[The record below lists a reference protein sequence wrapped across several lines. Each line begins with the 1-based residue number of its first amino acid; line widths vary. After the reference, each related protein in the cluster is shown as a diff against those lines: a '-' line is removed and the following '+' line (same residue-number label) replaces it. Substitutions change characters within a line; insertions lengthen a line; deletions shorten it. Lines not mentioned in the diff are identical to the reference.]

1 MRSQTTSVGAAL
13 ALSMLVQ
20 AVALAQ
26 PPGGGPQVNLPKAGA
41 PLTLRAGRQSVR
53 VALVADGLTGPW
65 DLVFIPGT
73 SDLLVSEST
82 GKLRMIQGGKLVP
95 DPVWTPPSPTG
106 RDILHGVVTHPDFAT
121 NKLVY
126 VTYLKGDAQRQT
138 LGISRGRLDGA
149 KLVDVKEIFA
159 ADAWE
164 NATMAY
170 TGRMEFGP
178 DKTLYVSVGD
188 RDRLC
193 CGPQDDNSIRLRAQS
208 LDNHVGKILR
218 LKDDGTAPAD
228 NPFVGRAGA
237 KPEIFTYGHRNSYGL
252 RFHPVTGELW
262 QMEIGPQG
270 GDEVNILKPGANYGW
285 PLVSQGRNYSGTLV
299 SDQAFHRD
307 GMEDPVIFW
316 TPQISP
322 AAMAF
327 YTGDKFPQWQNSL
340 IIGALSGQHVERM
353 PFNDKGQPLRREEFL
368 SELGVRFRD
377 VEIGAD
383 GYIYFATEVRYGS
396 GQPDGAIIRL
406 EPGEQQSQ
414 PGNARGSRP

>member
-1 MRSQTTSVGAAL
+1 MKGAGVSGLSTARWWVGFAG
-13 ALSMLVQ
+13 LVLCGT
-20 AVALAQ
+20 ASAQ
-26 PPGGGPQVNLPKAGA
+26 RPAGPAVNLPTADA
-41 PLTLRAGRQSVR
+41 PLTLRAGRQPIQ
-53 VALVADGLTGPW
+53 VALVVDGLTAPW
-65 DLVFIPGT
+65 DFVFIPGT
-73 SDLLVSEST
+73 TDLLVTESN
-82 GKLRMIQGGKLVP
+82 GKLRMVQGGKLLP
-95 DPVWTPPSPTG
+95 EPVWTPPSVTG
-106 RDILHGVVTHPDFAT
+106 NDVLHGVVVHPDFAT
-121 NKLVY
+121 NRLVY
-126 VTYLKGDAQRQT
+126 LTYLKGDEQRQT
-138 LGISRGRLDGA
+138 LGMSRGRLEGT
-149 KLVDVKEIFA
+149 KLVEAKEIFV

-164 NATMAY
+164 NARPAF

-193 CGPQDDNSIRLRAQS
+193 CGPNDDNSIRIRAQS
-208 LDNHVGKILR
+208 IDNHVGKILR

-252 RFHPVTGELW
+252 RFHPVSGELW

-285 PLVSQGRNYSGTLV
+285 PLVSTGRNYSGTLV
-299 SDQAFHRD
+299 SEQSLHRD

-316 TPQISP
+316 VPQISP

-327 YTGDKFPQWQNSL
+327 YTGDKFPQWENSL

-377 VEIGAD
+377 VEIGPD
-383 GYIYFATEVRYGS
+383 GYVYFSTEVRYGS

-406 EPGEQQSQ
+406 EPAPAQ
-414 PGNARGSRP
+414 

>member
-1 MRSQTTSVGAAL
+1 MKSQSTWFGA
-13 ALSMLVQ
+13 
-20 AVALAQ
+20 AVALGLLGQGAVLAQ
-26 PPGGGPQVNLPKAGA
+26 GPPAVPPMLPKAGA
-41 PLTLRAGRQSVR
+41 PLTFPVGRQSIK
-53 VALVADGLTGPW
+53 VALVADGIVAPW
-65 DLVFIPGT
+65 DIVFIPGT
-73 SDLLVSEST
+73 TDLLVTESN
-82 GKLRMIQGGKLVP
+82 GKLRLVQGGKLLP
-95 DPVWTPPSPTG
+95 EAVWTPPSPTG
-106 RDILHGVVTHPDFAT
+106 NDVLHGVVVHPDFAT

-126 VTYLKGDAQRQT
+126 VSYMKGDDTRQT
-138 LGISRGRLDGA
+138 LAISRGRLDGA
-149 KLVDVKEIFA
+149 KLVDAKEIFV

-164 NATMAY
+164 NARPAF

-193 CGPQDDNSIRLRAQS
+193 CGPNDDNSIRMRAQS
-208 LDNHVGKILR
+208 LADHVGKILR
-218 LKDDGTAPAD
+218 LTDEGGVPRD
-228 NPFVGRAGA
+228 NPFVGRAGV

-285 PLVSQGRNYSGTLV
+285 PLVSLGRNYSGTLV

-368 SELGVRFRD
+368 SELRVRFRD
-377 VEIGAD
+377 VEIGPD
-383 GYIYFATEVRYGS
+383 GYIYFSTENRYGS
-396 GQPDGAIIRL
+396 GQPDGTIIRL
-406 EPGEQQSQ
+406 EPGE
-414 PGNARGSRP
+414 

>member
-1 MRSQTTSVGAAL
+1 MSGGIKVRWLLGLAAL
-13 ALSMLVQ
+13 AACGTGS
-20 AVALAQ
+20 AQ
-26 PPGGGPQVNLPKAGA
+26 PPAAPAFNLPKAGA
-41 PLTLRAGRQSVR
+41 PLMLRAGRQQLR
-53 VALVADGLTGPW
+53 VALVADGLTAPW
-65 DLVFIPGT
+65 DIVFIPGT
-73 SDLLVSEST
+73 SDMLVTESN
-82 GKLRMIQGGKLVP
+82 GKLRMIQNGKVLS

-106 RDILHGVVTHPDFAT
+106 NDILHGVVVHPDFAS
-121 NKLVY
+121 NRLVY
-126 VTYLKGDAQRQT
+126 VTYLKGDDQRQT
-138 LGISRGRLDGA
+138 LGMSRGRLDGT
-149 KLVDVKEIFA
+149 KLVDVKEIFV

-164 NATMAY
+164 NARPAF

-193 CGPQDDNSIRLRAQS
+193 CGPQDDNSIRIRAQS
-208 LDNHVGKILR
+208 LDNDVGKILR
-218 LKDDGTAPAD
+218 LKDDGTIPAD
-228 NPFVGRAGA
+228 NPLVGRAGA
-237 KPEIFTYGHRNSYGL
+237 KPEIFAYGQRTSYGMRL
-252 RFHPVTGELW
+252 HPVTGELW

-285 PLVSQGRNYSGTLV
+285 PLVSLGRNYSGTLV

-383 GYIYFATEVRYGS
+383 GYIYFSTEVRYGS
-396 GQPDGAIIRL
+396 GQPDGAVIRL
-406 EPGEQQSQ
+406 EPAGDPQ
-414 PGNARGSRP
+414 PAPTRNRSN

>member
-1 MRSQTTSVGAAL
+1 MRPHSIWLGAAMASGFVL
-13 ALSMLVQ
+13 Q
-20 AVALAQ
+20 AQVALAQ
-26 PPGGGPQVNLPKAGA
+26 PPAGPAALLPKAGE
-41 PLTLRAGRQSVR
+41 PLTLRAGRQQLR
-53 VALVADGLTGPW
+53 VALVADGLTSPW

-73 SDLLVSEST
+73 SDLLVTEGN
-82 GKLRMIQGGKLVP
+82 GKLRMIQGGKLLP
-95 DPVWTPPSPTG
+95 DPVWTPPSPAG
-106 RDILHGVVTHPDFAT
+106 NDILHGVVPHPDFAT
-121 NKLVY
+121 NRFVY
-126 VTYLKGDAQRQT
+126 VSYLKGDDERQT
-138 LGISRGRLDGA
+138 LAISRGRLDGT
-149 KLVDVKEIFA
+149 KLVDAKEIFV

-164 NATMAY
+164 NARMAY

-208 LDNHVGKILR
+208 LSDHVGKILR
-218 LKDDGTAPAD
+218 LTDEGGVPQD

-270 GDEVNILKPGANYGW
+270 GDEVNILKPGGNYGW

-299 SDQAFHRD
+299 SDKAWHRE
-307 GMEDPVIFW
+307 GMEQPVVFW
-316 TPQISP
+316 VPQISP

-353 PFNDKGQPLRREEFL
+353 PFNDKGEPLRREEFL
-368 SELGVRFRD
+368 DELGVRFRD
-377 VEIGAD
+377 VEIGPD
-383 GYIYFATEVRYGS
+383 GYVYFSTEVRYGS
-396 GQPDGAIIRL
+396 GRPDGTVIRL
-406 EPGEQQSQ
+406 EPGAEAPAAS
-414 PGNARGSRP
+414 SRPAR

>member
-1 MRSQTTSVGAAL
+1 MGGRIGVSAWVGL
-13 ALSMLVQ
+13 A
-20 AVALAQ
+20 AVAACGAVSAQ
-26 PPGGGPQVNLPKAGA
+26 PPPAPAVNMPKAGA
-41 PLTLRAGRQSVR
+41 PLTLRAGRQQLR
-53 VALVADGLTGPW
+53 VALVADGLAGPW
-65 DLVFIPGT
+65 DIVFIPGT
-73 SDLLVSEST
+73 SDLLVSESP
-82 GKLRMIQGGKLVP
+82 GRLRMIQGGKLLP
-95 DPVWTPPSPTG
+95 DPVWTPPSPPG
-106 RDILHGVVTHPDFAT
+106 NDILHGVVVHPDFAT

-126 VTYLKGDAQRQT
+126 VTYLKGDDKSQT
-138 LGISRGRLDGA
+138 LALSRGRLQGTT
-149 KLVDVKEIFA
+149 LVDVKEIFV

-164 NATMAY
+164 NARPAF

-193 CGPQDDNSIRLRAQS
+193 CGPQDDNSIRIRAQS
-208 LDNHVGKILR
+208 LDNDVGKILR
-218 LKDDGTAPAD
+218 LKDDGTIPAD
-228 NPFVGRAGA
+228 NPFVGRAGV

-252 RFHPVTGELW
+252 RFHPLTGELW

-270 GDEVNILKPGANYGW
+270 GDEVNILKAGANYGW
-285 PLVSQGRNYSGTLV
+285 PLVSLGRNYSGTLV

-353 PFNDKGQPLRREEFL
+353 PFNEKGQPLRREEFL

-377 VEIGAD
+377 VEIGSD

-396 GQPDGAIIRL
+396 GQPDGTVIRL
-406 EPGEQQSQ
+406 EPEGDPQ
-414 PGNARGSRP
+414 PAPTRNRSN